1 MNALTLYTT
10 LPLVGGNSTNTLGL
24 AGFFKKQGYAVRVIV
39 RQEKGKQMN
48 QPALSALRRLGCELE
63 VLARM
68 PQDLFALF
76 IKTLFQ
82 RKKWQGSQFI
92 SIGMG
97 YMAPLIACLGGFGQ
111 KSFYYIN
118 HDPDITPL
126 KRLGPLLR
134 VFDSII
140 AVSPASLVPI
150 KELTGNATRVVWLP
164 QFSELPF
171 SGMHHERAAA
181 QPLKFGFVGSLL
193 RSKGILELMAMW
205 PNMHTSELHILGDG
219 ELRNEVASQSATNA
233 AIHYRGGFAASDRAQ
248 VLPAFFEEIDY
259 LLVPSLG
266 HGEGIPTVILEALSC
281 GVPII
286 STDGGGTI
294 AFGQPPLR
302 ADFSQAVTLVPQAG
316 FASALATVP
325 APTAATK
332 QQARAGYQKW
342 FSDEVLQE
350 KWLGFATAPAG

>member
-1 MNALTLYTT
+1 M
-10 LPLVGGNSTNTLGL
+10 
-24 AGFFKKQGYAVRVIV
+24 RVIV
-39 RQEKGKQMN
+39 RQERGKQIN
-48 QPALSALRRLGCELE
+48 QPALNALRQLGCELE

-68 PQDLFALF
+68 PHDFFALSF
-76 IKTLFQ
+76 KTLF
-82 RKKWQGSQFI
+82 RRRKWQNSQFI

-97 YMAPLIACLGGFGQ
+97 YMAPLMACSGGFGQ

-140 AVSPASLVPI
+140 AISPASLIPI
-150 KELTGNATRVVWLP
+150 KELTGNTTRVVWLP

-171 SGMHHERAAA
+171 GEMQHKKDAAR
-181 QPLKFGFVGSLL
+181 PLKFGFVGSLL

-205 PNMHTSELHILGDG
+205 STMHTSELHILGDG

-233 AIHYRGGFAASDRAQ
+233 AIHYHGGFAASDRAQ

-294 AFGQPPLR
+294 AFGQSLLR
-302 ADFSQAVTLVPQAG
+302 ADFSQAVTLVPQARVS
-316 FASALATVP
+316 SALAKVL
-325 APTAATK
+325 APTAATR
-332 QQARAGYQKW
+332 QQALAGYQKW
-342 FSDEVLQE
+342 FSDAVLQE
-350 KWLGFATAPAG
+350 KWLGFATSLAG